1 MFKRI
6 VKILFLLTGT
16 ILVAGVSTYFTL
28 TFFIKL
34 EDAVEVPDL
43 IGKDVVYVLQTLTD
57 LGLNTK
63 VKGSEYSVSIPLNH
77 VIFQEPF
84 PGAEIKKD
92 RDVRIVISKGP
103 KTVLMPNLKGL
114 SLSQARIILE
124 ENGLC
129 YGNQSSTYSRT
140 VHKEDIIAH
149 DPVAGR
155 KVDRGSCVD
164 LLVSVGRR
172 LTAYKMPDLK
182 GRPLDETIL
191 FIESSRLRMG
201 DIKSVHNENTPRNT
215 IVRQEPQA
223 GYQVFEGSSVH
234 LSVNRTMGNTG
245 GSMLSGISGV
255 GLFRYRLD
263 NGFLKRRIR
272 VRLNSYGVSNDLF
285 DDFVS
290 PGEEIW
296 FLIPKHQDATVLLY
310 VDGELE
316 QTEMF

>member
-1 MFKRI
+1 MFRRI
-6 VKILFLLTGT
+6 AKILLLLSAT
-16 ILVAGVSTYFTL
+16 ILVAGISTYFTL

-34 EDAVEVPDL
+34 EDAVKVPDL

-63 VKGSEYSVSIPLNH
+63 VKGSEYSADIPANH

-92 RDVRIVISKGP
+92 RDVRIVISKGA

-129 YGNQSSTYSRT
+129 YGNQSFTYSRT
-140 VHKEDIIAH
+140 IHKEDIIAH
-149 DPVAGR
+149 EPSAGS

-164 LLVSVGRR
+164 LLVSAGLR
-172 LTAYKMPDLK
+172 LTAYKMPDLR
-182 GRPLDETIL
+182 GQPLDETIL

-201 DIKSVHNENTPRNT
+201 DIKSVFYEDTPRNT
-215 IVRQEPQA
+215 IVRQNPLP
-223 GYQVFEGSSVH
+223 GYQVFEGSPVH
-234 LSVNRTMGNTG
+234 LSVNRRTG
-245 GSMLSGISGV
+245 GADQAILSGISGT
-255 GLFRYRLD
+255 GLFRYRLE

-272 VRLNSYGVSNDLF
+272 VRLNIYSVSVDLF
-285 DDFVS
+285 DDFLS
-290 PGEEIW
+290 PGEDIW
-296 FLIPKHQDATVLLY
+296 FLIPRHQDATVLLY
-310 VDGELE
+310 VDGELV
-316 QTEMF
+316 QTEMY